1 MNALYCL
8 QDVYKISTL
17 QLLVVVMFCIRFGI
31 DDPGYG
37 VYVAFHVMFMV
48 LAYCLFCRPVCESCI
63 NEVVNAVR
71 APSLCSI

>member
-1 MNALYCL
+1 MTY
-8 QDVYKISTL
+8 
-17 QLLVVVMFCIRFGI
+17 
-31 DDPGYG
+31 DPGYG

-71 APSLCSI
+71 QPFHCVQ